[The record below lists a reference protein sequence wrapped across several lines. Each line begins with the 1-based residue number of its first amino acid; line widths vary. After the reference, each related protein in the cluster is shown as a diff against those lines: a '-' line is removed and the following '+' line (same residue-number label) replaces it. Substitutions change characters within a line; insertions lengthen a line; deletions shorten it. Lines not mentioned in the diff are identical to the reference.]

1 MEYFAGLDVSL
12 ETVNVCVVDEDGNI
26 LLERK
31 VDAEPDT
38 IVTVLRS
45 FGQPFKR
52 IGLEA
57 GPTSSWLYSELHA
70 AGYPAICLECRHV
83 KAGLSAMRNKTD
95 RNDARGIANLVR
107 LGWFRQVFV
116 KSEEAQRV
124 RMLLVN
130 REQLMNKLQD
140 IENSVRGSLK
150 VFGYRIG
157 RVTKRTFEARVLEL
171 IEETPS
177 LLAITEPMLRV
188 RRTLLEEF
196 ARTRPPRTAG
206 GSERY
211 GLPAADDGSRCGG
224 GGRAHLQDWHRRTR
238 ALLAIAECR
247 CPLRADATAV
257 QLRSDR
263 LRRAH
268 KPVRRRDGSHRP
280 VSGRARPAA
289 SRTLVVPTR
298 LGDADREK
306 KQCEGGQSRPR
317 TQALGHHASDVGRR
331 DRLPLVGRQAG
342 GGSSSLVGRSTT
354 HPKPPSR
361 RLQAP
366 GGREEW
372 TSPHRWL
379 RQIGLFDRLRGRA
392 RPSVL
397 LNPSCPPV
405 SSNAEHAK
413 KHEPFWPL
421 RPIEEPGKRS

>member
-196 ARTRPPRTAG
+196 AQLDRLARQVARKDAVCQRLMTVPGVGVVVALTYRTGIDVPERFSRSRNVGAHFGLTPR
-206 GSERY
+206 RY
-211 GLPAADDGSRCGG
+211 SSGQTDYDGHISRCGDEMVRTALYQAAHVLLHH
-224 GGRAHLQDWHRRTR
+224 GRWSS
-238 ALLAIAECR
+238 
-247 CPLRADATAV
+247 LRAWAMRIA
-257 QLRSDR
+257 
-263 LRRAH
+263 
-268 KPVRRRDGSHRP
+268 
-280 VSGRARPAA
+280 
-289 SRTLVVPTR
+289 
-298 LGDADREK
+298 
-306 KQCEGGQSRPR
+306 
-317 TQALGHHASDVGRR
+317 
-331 DRLPLVGRQAG
+331 
-342 GGSSSLVGRSTT
+342 
-354 HPKPPSR
+354 
-361 RLQAP
+361 
-366 GGREEW
+366 
-372 TSPHRWL
+372 
-379 RQIGLFDRLRGRA
+379 
-392 RPSVL
+392 
-397 LNPSCPPV
+397 
-405 SSNAEHAK
+405 
-413 KHEPFWPL
+413 
-421 RPIEEPGKRS
+421 KRSSAKAAKVALARKLSVIMHRMWVDGTDFRWSADKPSAVAAV